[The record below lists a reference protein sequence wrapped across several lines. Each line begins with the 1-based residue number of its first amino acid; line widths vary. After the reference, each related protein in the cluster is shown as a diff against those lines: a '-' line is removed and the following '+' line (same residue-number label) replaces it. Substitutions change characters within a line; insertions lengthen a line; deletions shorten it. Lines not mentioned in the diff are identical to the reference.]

1 MAASPIAFLLLA
13 LLHQGVCTHDEIF
26 SSSCKNGT
34 FKPKVDMSM
43 FPTDIFTKE
52 EMADGL
58 VILPCLG
65 MVFMFL
71 AVALVCDYY
80 FVPSID
86 IITEELGVSPGVA
99 GATLVAF
106 GGSAPELFIAI
117 IGTFFSKTDVGTGT
131 VVGSAVFNVIVEIAV
146 CAFASAH
153 ALKVTPYLVLR
164 DTVFYLVGLTLLA
177 YFFLDNKIKWWE
189 SVILLLW
196 YVVYVTF
203 MNFEPRL
210 QAHFNGWLQG
220 DGKPVLAGGMKA
232 LRGGKVKGIM
242 EKMAKEMQGTTMPVH
257 LIIHQVLGSG
267 FNLKDTEA
275 LTESGKVE
283 EGKKAE
289 KENALIAKEEV
300 KWKDPVTSG
309 LHGNIANKIFCV
321 IKMPLTIPMAVT
333 IPPVKKPGW
342 RRFYPLTF
350 MVSIIW
356 MSIFAYCMVWWASIV
371 GEVTGLTQS
380 TLGITFIA
388 AGCSLPD
395 LVIACIVAR
404 AGQGDVAVSSSF
416 GSNLFDITVG
426 LPLPWLLF
434 TMINQV
440 SSVRVSSIGIAWDC
454 VTILLMLFMVIA
466 SIAGFKWKM
475 SKSMGLLMMALY
487 VVFIVVSVCISQC
500 VFAI

>member
-1 MAASPIAFLLLA
+1 MVAPFIVFLLA
-13 LLHQGVCTHDEIF
+13 QLHLGACKHDEI
-26 SSSCKNGT
+26 SSGSCKNGT
-34 FKPKVDMSM
+34 FKPEVDMSM
-43 FPTDIFTKE
+43 FPMDIFTKE

-58 VILPCLG
+58 VVLPCLG

-86 IITEELGVSPGVA
+86 VITEELGVSPGLA

-146 CAFASAH
+146 CAFASAQ
-153 ALKVTPYLVLR
+153 ALKVTPYLVVR

-177 YFFLDNKIKWWE
+177 CFFLDNKIEWWE

-196 YVVYVTF
+196 YIGYITF
-203 MNFEPRL
+203 MKFEPRL
-210 QAHFNGWLQG
+210 QAYFNGWLQE
-220 DGKPVLAGGMKA
+220 DGKPILAGGMKS

-242 EKMAKEMQGTTMPVH
+242 EKMTQEMQGTTMPMH

-267 FNLKDTEA
+267 LNLKDTEA
-275 LTESGKVE
+275 STESVE
-283 EGKKAE
+283 EQKNKAKE
-289 KENALIAKEEV
+289 ENAQIAKEEV
-300 KWKDPVTSG
+300 KWKNPVTSG
-309 LHGNIANKIFCV
+309 LQGGIVNKIFCI
-321 IKMPLTIPMAVT
+321 IKMPLTVAMAIT
-333 IPPVKKPGW
+333 IPPVTKPGW
-342 RRFYPLTF
+342 RCYYPLTF
-350 MVSIIW
+350 IVSIIW
-356 MSIFAYCMVWWASIV
+356 MSIFAYCLVWWASIV

-388 AGCSLPD
+388 AGCSVPD

-434 TMINQV
+434 MLIYQVPSVKV
-440 SSVRVSSIGIAWDC
+440 SSVGIAWDC

-466 SIAGFKWKM
+466 SIVGFKWKM

>member
-1 MAASPIAFLLLA
+1 
-13 LLHQGVCTHDEIF
+13 
-26 SSSCKNGT
+26 
-34 FKPKVDMSM
+34 M

-58 VILPCLG
+58 VVLPCLG

-164 DTVFYLVGLTLLA
+164 DTVFYLVGLALLA
-177 YFFLDNKIKWWE
+177 CFFLDNQIKWWE

-203 MNFEPRL
+203 MKFEPQL
-210 QAHFNGWLQG
+210 QAYFNDWLQV

-232 LRGGKVKGIM
+232 LRGGKGKGIM

-283 EGKKAE
+283 EVKKKAE
-289 KENALIAKEEV
+289 KDNAQLAKEEV

-309 LHGNIANKIFCV
+309 FQGNIVNKIFCV
-321 IKMPLTIPMAVT
+321 IKMPLTIPMAIT
-333 IPPVKKPGW
+333 IPPVTKPGW

-388 AGCSLPD
+388 AGCSVPD

-434 TMINQV
+434 TIIRQV
-440 SSVRVSSIGIAWDC
+440 PSVPVSSIGIAWDC

-487 VVFIVVSVCISQC
+487 VVFIVVSVGISQC
-500 VFAI
+500 FFAM

>member
-1 MAASPIAFLLLA
+1 
-13 LLHQGVCTHDEIF
+13 
-26 SSSCKNGT
+26 
-34 FKPKVDMSM
+34 
-43 FPTDIFTKE
+43 
-52 EMADGL
+52 
-58 VILPCLG
+58 
-65 MVFMFL
+65 
-71 AVALVCDYY
+71 
-80 FVPSID
+80 
-86 IITEELGVSPGVA
+86 
-99 GATLVAF
+99 
-106 GGSAPELFIAI
+106 
-117 IGTFFSKTDVGTGT
+117 
-131 VVGSAVFNVIVEIAV
+131 
-146 CAFASAH
+146 
-153 ALKVTPYLVLR
+153 
-164 DTVFYLVGLTLLA
+164 
-177 YFFLDNKIKWWE
+177 
-189 SVILLLW
+189 
-196 YVVYVTF
+196 
-203 MNFEPRL
+203 
-210 QAHFNGWLQG
+210 
-220 DGKPVLAGGMKA
+220 MKA

-275 LTESGKVE
+275 LTEPGKLE

-309 LHGNIANKIFCV
+309 LQGNIANKIFCV
-321 IKMPLTIPMAVT
+321 IKMPLTIPMAIT

-440 SSVRVSSIGIAWDC
+440 PR
-454 VTILLMLFMVIA
+454 
-466 SIAGFKWKM
+466 
-475 SKSMGLLMMALY
+475 SKSKRHEIFLTFILNEGLKTEVLFKTDRY
-487 VVFIVVSVCISQC
+487 V
-500 VFAI
+500 